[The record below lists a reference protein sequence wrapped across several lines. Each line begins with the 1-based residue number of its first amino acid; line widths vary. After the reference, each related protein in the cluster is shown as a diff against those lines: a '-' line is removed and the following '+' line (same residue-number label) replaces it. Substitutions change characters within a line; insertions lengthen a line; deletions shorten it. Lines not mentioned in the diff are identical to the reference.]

1 MIYKKIKRCR
11 ICQSNQLKEILN
23 LGNQSLTGK
32 FPKNQKKLI
41 FKTPLSLSICKKCKF
56 VQLTHNFN
64 NSYLYN
70 LEYGYESGI
79 NSTMKNHLTKIAKKI
94 LKLKKLNKDSVV
106 VDIASNDGTLLRS
119 YKKKFIKV
127 GIDPILNRFK
137 KKYKDINY
145 KIADFFSYEKFL
157 KLKLK
162 KADVITAFAVFY
174 DIEDPNQFLR
184 DIKKSLS
191 ENGIFIIE
199 QSNLAHMIK
208 LNSFDTICQEHLGY
222 YSTKVIK
229 NLMENNKLK
238 IFNHEYNES
247 NGGSSRY
254 YITHSEN
261 DNIKI
266 NHKNIRYAL
275 NFENKYQ
282 LDQLKTYEN
291 FKRKINKIK
300 KRTIEKFNSII
311 KSNKIVHG
319 YGASTK
325 GNVILQYFGLNNKKI
340 KFISDRNP
348 FKYNRYTPGTKIKI
362 ISERES
368 RSMKPDF
375 YFVLPWHFKKEILK
389 REKKIRKNK
398 TKFIFPLPK
407 FKII

>member
-1 MIYKKIKRCR
+1 
-11 ICQSNQLKEILN
+11 
-23 LGNQSLTGK
+23 
-32 FPKNQKKLI
+32 
-41 FKTPLSLSICKKCKF
+41 
-56 VQLTHNFN
+56 
-64 NSYLYN
+64 
-70 LEYGYESGI
+70 
-79 NSTMKNHLTKIAKKI
+79 
-94 LKLKKLNKDSVV
+94 
-106 VDIASNDGTLLRS
+106 
-119 YKKKFIKV
+119 
-127 GIDPILNRFK
+127 
-137 KKYKDINY
+137 
-145 KIADFFSYEKFL
+145 
-157 KLKLK
+157 
-162 KADVITAFAVFY
+162 
-174 DIEDPNQFLR
+174 
-184 DIKKSLS
+184 
-191 ENGIFIIE
+191 
-199 QSNLAHMIK
+199 MIK

-362 ISERES
+362 ISE
-368 RSMKPDF
+368 
-375 YFVLPWHFKKEILK
+375 EI
-389 REKKIRKNK
+389 
-398 TKFIFPLPK
+398 
-407 FKII
+407 